1 MEEEKGKGEREK
13 GKSGRRFGEPAC
25 GFRSRRTEPF
35 AHLPFSRSDVE
46 TRARF
51 SFFLF
56 PFPFSRSH
64 SSITPTPPKV
74 HATPASLRRDSRSL
88 SQIQANSRMKIDAV
102 SLRIEAIEALVYL

>member
-25 GFRSRRTEPF
+25 GFRSRRTEP
-35 AHLPFSRSDVE
+35 VE

-51 SFFLF
+51 SFSLF
-56 PFPFSRSH
+56 PFSFSRSH
-64 SSITPTPPKV
+64 SNITPTPPKV
-74 HATPASLRRDSRSL
+74 HATPASLRRDSGSL